1 MSAKGYQ
8 KQKEHD
14 KPQRKYLKNISP
26 KKTTFYKFKKKKGFR
41 KMCIHVFINVKYKT
55 TLKRKGKYKLDY
67 CSGYF
72 YEIVKIERPLLVYC
86 LNFYSDHTL

>member
-1 MSAKGYQ
+1 
-8 KQKEHD
+8 
-14 KPQRKYLKNISP
+14 
-26 KKTTFYKFKKKKGFR
+26 
-41 KMCIHVFINVKYKT
+41 MCIHVFINVKYKT

>member
-26 KKTTFYKFKKKKGFR
+26 KKTTFYKFKKKKVSE
-41 KMCIHVFINVKYKT
+41 KCVYMCSS
-55 TLKRKGKYKLDY
+55 TLNTKR
-67 CSGYF
+67 
-72 YEIVKIERPLLVYC
+72 
-86 LNFYSDHTL
+86 H